1 MLCGARG
8 ISISV
13 RGRGDRVAGMAD
25 KDDMLGLEGAP
36 KGVDRFPLSS
46 V

>member
-1 MLCGARG
+1 
-8 ISISV
+8 
-13 RGRGDRVAGMAD
+13 MAD